1 MIGTLLSNRY
11 RLESKL
17 GSGGMSTVYLAIDE
31 TLGRHVAVKI
41 MHREISDQQDQ
52 LERFRREARAVAQL
66 SHPNLVGVIDAGE
79 DGGHPYI
86 VFEYVAGADAQG
98 ADRRQRPACRWTRR
112 RPTRSRSGA
121 GSPPRTPSGSSTATS
136 SRRTS

>member
-1 MIGTLLSNRY
+1 MIGTLLSGRY

-17 GSGGMSTVYLAIDE
+17 GSGGMSTVYLAVDE
-31 TLGRHVAVKI
+31 TLGRHVAVKV
-41 MHREISDQQDQ
+41 MHREISDQPDQ

-86 VFEYVAGADAQG
+86 VFEYVPGRDAEA
-98 ADRRQRPACRWTRR
+98 ADRRAAAGCRSTRR
-112 RPTRSRSGA
+112 PPTRSRSAA
-121 GSPPRTPSGSSTATS
+121 GSPPRTPPASSTATS
-136 SRRTS
+136 SPRTS